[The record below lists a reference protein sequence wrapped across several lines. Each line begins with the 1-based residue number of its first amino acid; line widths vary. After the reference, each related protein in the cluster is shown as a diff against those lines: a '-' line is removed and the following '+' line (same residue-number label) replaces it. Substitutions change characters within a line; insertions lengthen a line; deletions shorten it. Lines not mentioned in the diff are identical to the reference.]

1 MTLISCYIRTLNEE
15 QRLPHVLKA
24 VGCITDDVVVVD
36 SGSHDQ
42 TIKIAKAHGA
52 RVIEQSWLGN
62 GFQKRVGEQACK
74 HDWVL
79 DLDADEIL
87 TKGLI
92 AEIKQVMARNP
103 SIDEVFGLRL
113 ITVPPYGKPWY
124 NFAVD
129 ERYKLYNR
137 QFVQM
142 PEHKAWDQLELPVN
156 TKTTTFAGDLLHY
169 SFSGIAQMSD
179 KWNKV
184 SSRRVEGGK
193 LKSQP
198 SVIFRVLFAGPF
210 YFFKNYVLKGLWRAG
225 LYGFAISVVGAHG
238 RWLRDVKMLERH
250 MEKQG
255 KKNTNFE

>member
-1 MTLISCYIRTLNEE
+1 VNLSCYIRTLNEE
-15 QRLPHVLKA
+15 KRLAHVLQA
-24 VGCITDDVVVVD
+24 VGHVSDDIVVVD
-36 SGSHDQ
+36 SGSSDK
-42 TIKIAKAHGA
+42 TIEIAQAHGA
-52 RVIEQSWLGN
+52 RVIEQAWLGN

-87 TKGLI
+87 TTELI
-92 AEIKQVMARNP
+92 TQIQQVLARKPN
-103 SIDEVFGLRL
+103 IDEVFGLRL

-124 NFAVD
+124 HFAID
-129 ERYKLYNR
+129 ERHKLYNR

-142 PEHKAWDQLELPVN
+142 PEHKAWDQLELPMN
-156 TKTTTFAGDLLHY
+156 TKTTTLHGDLLHY

-184 SSRRVEGGK
+184 SSRRVEGDK
-193 LKSQP
+193 LKSRP
-198 SVIFRVLFAGPF
+198 SVMLRVVFAGPF

-225 LYGFAISVVGAHG
+225 LYGFAIAVVGAHG

-255 KKNTNFE
+255 KKNTDFE